1 MPSDTGAFRVDRGVP
16 RDPWRDLTDPRRAR
30 DVDDLEEGLKD
41 PAFENL
47 EIPEYLG
54 KATLLVDDHK
64 VKRYAFTVDDYH
76 PWAFGPSP
84 FGHRIGQAGLLTND
98 IVQLFTLKYAASKT
112 VGLHTEEQ
120 LWFDGPIFVD
130 SHVTIEGTYVESYV
144 KRGLGYVVMEA
155 AVTNPAG
162 ETLIRHRGIEV
173 LRTVPGD
180 VVGRG
185 NAQFQ
190 EGERRISA
198 DYDTALPFVVKAG
211 AGLHLGSPLAPLR
224 RTLTQEQASV
234 FSRCGE
240 YVRNAHNDLE
250 ISRQGGMRIPIVQG
264 QQQLC
269 VVLTLMTRL
278 FGKQW
283 YESGWIKTKFI
294 NPLEV
299 FVPVTVGG
307 VVTQTEQD
315 SDGSW
320 VGVDVWV
327 QRDDGVLTTVGTA
340 RCRVDV
346 AQMAVVTVAP

>member
-1 MPSDTGAFRVDRGVP
+1 MPSNVGALGADQPVGKS
-16 RDPWRDLTDPRRAR
+16 PWRDLTDPRRAR
-30 DVDDLEEGLKD
+30 YVDDLEAGLKD

-54 KATLLVDDHK
+54 QATLLVDDHK

-76 PWAFGPSP
+76 PWSFGPSP
-84 FGHRIGQAGLLTND
+84 FGPRIGQAGVVSND
-98 IVQLFTLKYAASKT
+98 IVQLFTQRYAASKT

-120 LWFDGPIFVD
+120 LWFDRPIVID
-130 SHVTIEGTYVESYV
+130 AQVTIEGTYVEKYV

-162 ETLIRHRGIEV
+162 DTLIRHRGIEV

-185 NAQFQ
+185 NAPIQ
-190 EGERRISA
+190 EGERRISV
-198 DYDTALPFVVKAG
+198 DYDTALPFVLKAG
-211 AGLHLGSPLAPLR
+211 GGLHLGSPLVPLR
-224 RTLTQEQASV
+224 RTITQEQASV

-250 ISRQGGMRIPIVQG
+250 IARRGGLRIPIVQG

-269 VVLTLMTRL
+269 VVLTLMSRF
-278 FGKQW
+278 FGKHW
-283 YESGWIKTKFI
+283 YQSGWIKVKFI

-307 VVTQTEQD
+307 VVRQMDHEL
-315 SDGSW
+315 DGSW

-340 RCRVDV
+340 KCWVETSQV
-346 AQMAVVTVAP
+346 PATTVVP